1 MKNIYCVGQVVIDNS
16 LDLGRVKRTVTSI
29 IDSGHVVLDSTIA
42 RHNSEIFC
50 IPEYLDNT
58 SYFYHHSQYGNGLD
72 MMNKGFADLQ
82 FVLSEIDNL
91 NRVNPTA
98 HKIAAFL
105 NRKLEEAEK
114 EIEEGL
120 SIYRT
125 SIYNLNQWGG
135 KFTLNHHFPYLVEL
149 TA

>member
-29 IDSGHVVLDSTIA
+29 IDSDHVVLDSTIP
-42 RHNSEIFC
+42 RHNIEIFC

-58 SYFYHHSQYGNGLD
+58 SYFYHHSQYGKGLD
-72 MMNKGFADLQ
+72 MMNKGFTDLQ

-105 NRKLEEAEK
+105 ARKLEEAKK

-120 SIYRT
+120 RVYRT
-125 SIYNLNQWGG
+125 SIYNLNQWGS
-135 KFTLNHHFPYLVEL
+135 KFTLNHHFPYIVE
-149 TA
+149 A